1 MSERALEYSW
11 ITRKDRKT
19 KCALHVNGDSVVS
32 RVECRSSVSERASEY
47 SRILPGKGDVDD
59 IFGKQ
64 SVVAQSLTKKGGEK
78 TTTKNKQGRKTRKR
92 KSYCLRK
99 DLHKLP

>member
-1 MSERALEYSW
+1 MD
-11 ITRKDRKT
+11 TRKRQKGQV
-19 KCALHVNGDSVVS
+19 CASCERRQC
-32 RVECRSSVSERASEY
+32 RVGPPVLSVSERAASEY

-64 SVVAQSLTKKGGEK
+64 TTVVAQSLTKKGGEN
-78 TTTKNKQGRKTRKR
+78 TTKNKQGRKTRKR